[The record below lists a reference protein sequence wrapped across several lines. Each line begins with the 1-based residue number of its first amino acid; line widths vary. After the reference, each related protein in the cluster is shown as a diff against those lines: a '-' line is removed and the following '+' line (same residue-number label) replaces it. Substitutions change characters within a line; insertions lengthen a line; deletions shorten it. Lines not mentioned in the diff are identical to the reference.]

1 MATGT
6 LGQAALAAAT
16 NTTVYTVPT
25 GKTATIIIN
34 TVNQG
39 PSSVAVRLAVSATDT
54 PTDAEYL
61 EYNAPMEVGGV
72 LERTG
77 IVVSS
82 DKKVVAYS
90 TSAGVII
97 NVYGYEA

>member
-16 NTTVYTVPT
+16 NTTVYTVPN
-25 GKTATIIIN
+25 GQTATIIIN
-34 TVNQG
+34 AVNQG
-39 PSSVAVRLAVSATDT
+39 PSIVAVRLAVSAADT

-61 EYNAPMEVGGV
+61 EYNAPMSVGGV

-77 IVVSS
+77 IVVSG

-90 TSAGVII
+90 TAAGVTI